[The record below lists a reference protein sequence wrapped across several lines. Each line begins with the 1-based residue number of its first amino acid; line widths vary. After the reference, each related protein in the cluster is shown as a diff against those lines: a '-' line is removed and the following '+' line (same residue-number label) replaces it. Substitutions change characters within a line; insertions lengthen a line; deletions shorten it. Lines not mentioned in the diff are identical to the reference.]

1 MNDHRTQISES
12 LTKLG
17 KKHLDLKI
25 QDLPLKQKSIDEV
38 ISTPYLNFDFSK
50 QRIDRQ
56 AFDWLLTI
64 PDQLNLRNHF
74 SMLLDGDFHNPSEKR
89 KVSHTL
95 YRAPEKKRGYEQ
107 IFSERNKIINFFKKI
122 QSKKNIKNLICIGI
136 GGSRLGP
143 ELLNQFQAR
152 NESLNIFFCSSYDLL
167 ELKDVLKR
175 CDQRETIFL
184 ASSKSFAT
192 SEILKNLDFVK
203 EWFKD
208 RDGIDCFDQLF
219 GVSSDAEAMDAF
231 GIKKENQFTIL
242 ESLGGRY
249 SLWSSMSLP
258 AFINLDFN
266 AYQRFL
272 EGGAAADKY
281 VMESEWK
288 DNISMIMALLSVWN
302 TSALGINNHGIF
314 TYNYRLR
321 SFTSYV
327 AQLSMES
334 NGKSINSDS
343 MPSPLA
349 TSPLIWGGYGVDCQ
363 HSTFQ
368 WMMQG
373 KTYTSCDFI
382 GLNDTN
388 KQLKDSYQMMLSQV
402 LAMTL
407 GENNKMEP
415 HKSVRGNNPCSVIQ
429 LHSLDLKTLGFLIAL
444 YEHKV
449 FFEGLILGINSFDQW
464 GVQLGKKLAK
474 SCEENSK
481 FLSNYFSSELLPK
494 S

>member
-1 MNDHRTQISES
+1 
-12 LTKLG
+12 
-17 KKHLDLKI
+17 
-25 QDLPLKQKSIDEV
+25 V

-50 QRIDRQ
+50 QKIDKQ

-64 PDQLNLRNHF
+64 PDQLNLRDHF
-74 SMLLDGDFHNPSEKR
+74 SMLLDGDFDNPSEKR

-95 YRAPEKKRGYEQ
+95 YRASEEKRGYEQ
-107 IFSERNKIINFFKKI
+107 IFSERTKISNFFEKV
-122 QSKKNIKNLICIGI
+122 QSKKNFKNLICIGI

-152 NESLNIFFCSSYDLL
+152 KESLNIFFCSSYDLL
-167 ELKDVLKR
+167 ELKDALER
-175 CDQRETIFL
+175 CDQSETIVL

-192 SEILKNLDFVK
+192 SEILKNLNFVK
-203 EWFKD
+203 EWFKK
-208 RDGIDCFDQLF
+208 RDGIDYFDQMF
-219 GVSSDAEAMDAF
+219 GISSDAEAMDAF
-231 GIKKENQFTIL
+231 GIKKENQFIVL
-242 ESLGGRY
+242 DSLGGRY

-258 AFINLDFN
+258 AFINSDFK
-266 AYQRFL
+266 AYQNFL
-272 EGGAAADKY
+272 DGGAAADKY
-281 VMESEWK
+281 VKESEWR

-302 TSALGINNHGIF
+302 TSALEINNHGIF

-343 MPSPLA
+343 MLSPLP
-349 TSPLIWGGYGVDCQ
+349 TSPLIWGGYGVDSQ

-373 KTYTSCDFI
+373 KTNTSCDFI
-382 GLNDTN
+382 GFN
-388 KQLKDSYQMMLSQV
+388 KDKQSKDSYQMMLSQV

-407 GENNKMEP
+407 GENNKKEP

-449 FFEGLILGINSFDQW
+449 FFEGLILGVNSFDQW

-474 SCEENSK
+474 SSEENSK

>member
-1 MNDHRTQISES
+1 M
-12 LTKLG
+12 
-17 KKHLDLKI
+17 KKKEDTNK
-25 QDLPLKQKSIDEV
+25 
-38 ISTPYLNFDFSK
+38 F
-50 QRIDRQ
+50 
-56 AFDWLLTI
+56 
-64 PDQLNLRNHF
+64 
-74 SMLLDGDFHNPSEKR
+74 
-89 KVSHTL
+89 
-95 YRAPEKKRGYEQ
+95 
-107 IFSERNKIINFFKKI
+107 FSERTKISNFFEKV

-152 NESLNIFFCSSYDLL
+152 KKSLNIFFCSSYDLL
-167 ELKDVLKR
+167 ELKDALQR
-175 CDQRETIFL
+175 CDQSETIFL
-184 ASSKSFAT
+184 ASSKSFTT
-192 SEILKNLDFVK
+192 SEILKNLNFVK
-203 EWFKD
+203 EWFKN
-208 RDGIDCFDQLF
+208 RDEIDYHEQLF
-219 GVSSDAEAMDAF
+219 GVSSDVEAMDAF
-231 GIKKENQFTIL
+231 GIKKENQFIVL
-242 ESLGGRY
+242 DSLGGRY

-258 AFINLDFN
+258 AFINSDFK
-266 AYQRFL
+266 AYQSFL

-334 NGKSINSDS
+334 NGKSINSHS
-343 MPSPLA
+343 MLSPFSS
-349 TSPLIWGGYGVDCQ
+349 SPLIWGGYGVDCQ

-373 KTYTSCDFI
+373 KTNTSCDFI
-382 GLNDTN
+382 GLHTN
-388 KQLKDSYQMMLSQV
+388 KQFKDSYQMMLSQV

-407 GENNKMEP
+407 GENNEMEP

-429 LHSLDLKTLGFLIAL
+429 LYSLDLNTLGFLIAL

-474 SCEENSK
+474 SSEENSK
-481 FLSNYFSSELLPK
+481 FLSNYFSSKLLPK

>member
-1 MNDHRTQISES
+1 MNDIRTRISKN
-12 LTKLG
+12 LAKLG
-17 KKHLDLKI
+17 KQYVDLKI
-25 QDLPLKQKSIDEV
+25 RDSSLKQKSIDDV
-38 ISTPYLNFDFSK
+38 ISTSYLNFDFSK
-50 QRIDRQ
+50 QRIDKQ
-56 AFDWLLTI
+56 AFEWLLSI
-64 PDQLNLRNHF
+64 PDQLNLRDHF
-74 SMLLDGDFHNPSEKR
+74 SMLLDGNFDNPSEKR

-95 YRAPEKKRGYEQ
+95 YRLSEEKKGFEQ
-107 IFSERNKIINFFKKI
+107 IFSERNKISNFFEKVY
-122 QSKKNIKNLICIGI
+122 SRKNIKNLICIGI

-152 NESLNIFFCSSYDLL
+152 GEPFNIFFCSSYDLL
-167 ELKDVLKR
+167 ELKDALKR
-175 CDQRETIFL
+175 CDQSETIFL

-203 EWFKD
+203 EWFSNT
-208 RDGIDCFDQLF
+208 DGIDYLDQLF
-219 GVSSDAEAMDAF
+219 GVSSDTEAMDAF
-231 GIKKENQFTIL
+231 GIKKENQFIIL

-258 AFINLDFN
+258 AFINSDFK
-266 AYQRFL
+266 AYQSFL
-272 EGGAAADKY
+272 EGGNAADKY
-281 VMESEWK
+281 VMESEWQ
-288 DNISMIMALLSVWN
+288 DNISMIMALLSIWN

-314 TYNYRLR
+314 TYNYRMR

-334 NGKSINSDS
+334 NGKSIDSDF
-343 MPSPLA
+343 MPSPLSA
-349 TSPLIWGGYGVDCQ
+349 SPLIWGGYGFDSQ

-373 KTYTSCDFI
+373 TTNTSCDFI
-382 GLNDTN
+382 GVNNDN
-388 KQLKDSYQMMLSQV
+388 EQLKDSYQMMLSQV

-407 GENNKMEP
+407 GENNEMEP

-429 LHSLDLKTLGFLIAL
+429 LHSLDLKTIGFLIAL

-464 GVQLGKKLAK
+464 GVQLGKKLALNSK
-474 SCEENSK
+474 ENSE

>member
-1 MNDHRTQISES
+1 MNLRTKISEN
-12 LTKLG
+12 LAKLG
-17 KKHLDLKI
+17 KQHADLEI
-25 QDLPLKQKSIDEV
+25 QDLPLKQKSIDDV
-38 ISTPYLNFDFSK
+38 ISTSYLNFDFSK
-50 QRIDRQ
+50 QRIDKQ

-64 PDQLNLRNHF
+64 PDQLNLRDHF
-74 SMLLDGDFHNPSEKR
+74 SMLLDGNFDNPSEKR

-95 YRAPEKKRGYEQ
+95 YRSSEEKRGYEQ
-107 IFSERNKIINFFKKI
+107 IFSERAKISNFFEKV
-122 QSKKNIKNLICIGI
+122 QSKKNIRNLICIGI

-143 ELLNQFQAR
+143 ELLHQFQAR
-152 NESLNIFFCSSYDLL
+152 KESLNIFFCSSYDLL
-167 ELKDVLKR
+167 ELKDALER
-175 CDQRETIFL
+175 CDQSETIFL

-203 EWFKD
+203 EWFKS

-231 GIKKENQFTIL
+231 GIKKENQFIVL

-258 AFINLDFN
+258 AFINSDFE
-266 AYQRFL
+266 AYQSFL
-272 EGGAAADKY
+272 EGGHAADKY
-281 VMESEWK
+281 IMESDWK
-288 DNISMIMALLSVWN
+288 DNISMIMALLSIWN

-314 TYNYRLR
+314 TYNYRMR

-334 NGKSINSDS
+334 NGKSINSNS
-343 MPSPLA
+343 IPSPLS

-373 KTYTSCDFI
+373 KTNTSCDFI
-382 GLNDTN
+382 GLNNTN
-388 KQLKDSYQMMLSQV
+388 EQSKDSYQMMLSQV

-415 HKSVRGNNPCSVIQ
+415 HKSVRGNNPSSVIQ
-429 LHSLDLKTLGFLIAL
+429 LNSLDLKTLGFLIAL

-464 GVQLGKKLAK
+464 GVQLGKKLVI
-474 SCEENSK
+474 SSNENSE
-481 FLSNYFSSELLPK
+481 FFSNYFSSEA
-494 S
+494 ST

>member
-1 MNDHRTQISES
+1 MNDLRLQISEN
-12 LTKLG
+12 LAKLG
-17 KKHLDLKI
+17 KQHADLKI
-25 QDLPLKQKSIDEV
+25 QDLPLEQKSIDEV

-50 QRIDRQ
+50 QRIDKQ
-56 AFDWLLTI
+56 AFDWLLSI
-64 PDQLNLRNHF
+64 PDQLNLRDHF
-74 SMLLDGDFHNPSEKR
+74 SMLLDGDFDNPSEKR

-95 YRAPEKKRGYEQ
+95 YRSSEQKRGYEQ
-107 IFSERNKIINFFKKI
+107 IFSERIKISNFFETV
-122 QSKKNIKNLICIGI
+122 QSKENIKNLICIGI

-152 NESLNIFFCSSYDLL
+152 KESLNIFFCSSYDLL
-167 ELKDVLKR
+167 ELKDALER
-175 CDQRETIFL
+175 CDQNETIFL
-184 ASSKSFAT
+184 VSSKSFTT

-203 EWFKD
+203 EWFND
-208 RDGIDCFDQLF
+208 RDGIDYFDQLF
-219 GVSSDAEAMDAF
+219 GVSSDAEAMNDL
-231 GIKKENQFTIL
+231 GIKKENQFIVL

-249 SLWSSMSLP
+249 SLWSSISLP
-258 AFINLDFN
+258 AFINSDYK
-266 AYQRFL
+266 AYQSFL
-272 EGGAAADKY
+272 EGAHYADKH

-314 TYNYRLR
+314 TYNYRMR
-321 SFTSYV
+321 SFTSYI

-343 MPSPLA
+343 VPSPFS
-349 TSPLIWGGYGVDCQ
+349 TSPLIWGGYGIDCQ

-373 KTYTSCDFI
+373 KIHTSCDFI
-382 GLNDTN
+382 GLNNTN
-388 KQLKDSYQMMLSQV
+388 EQLKDSYHMLLSQV

-407 GENNKMEP
+407 GENNKKEP

-429 LHSLDLKTLGFLIAL
+429 LLSLDLKTLGFLIAI

-449 FFEGLILGINSFDQW
+449 FFEGLILGLNSFDQW
-464 GVQLGKKLAK
+464 GVQLGKKLASSSK
-474 SCEENSK
+474 ENSD
-481 FLSNYFSSELLPK
+481 FLSKYFSSELLPK

>member
-1 MNDHRTQISES
+1 M
-12 LTKLG
+12 
-17 KKHLDLKI
+17 
-25 QDLPLKQKSIDEV
+25 
-38 ISTPYLNFDFSK
+38 
-50 QRIDRQ
+50 
-56 AFDWLLTI
+56 
-64 PDQLNLRNHF
+64 
-74 SMLLDGDFHNPSEKR
+74 
-89 KVSHTL
+89 
-95 YRAPEKKRGYEQ
+95 
-107 IFSERNKIINFFKKI
+107 
-122 QSKKNIKNLICIGI
+122 
-136 GGSRLGP
+136 
-143 ELLNQFQAR
+143 
-152 NESLNIFFCSSYDLL
+152 
-167 ELKDVLKR
+167 ELKDALER
-175 CDQRETIFL
+175 CDQSETIFL
-184 ASSKSFAT
+184 ASSKSFTT

-203 EWFKD
+203 EWFNN

-231 GIKKENQFTIL
+231 GIKKENQFIVL

-258 AFINLDFN
+258 AFINSDFK
-266 AYQRFL
+266 AYQSFL

-343 MPSPLA
+343 MLSPLS

-373 KTYTSCDFI
+373 KTNTSCDFI
-382 GLNDTN
+382 GLNTN

-407 GENNKMEP
+407 GENNEMEP

-474 SCEENSK
+474 SSEENSK

>member
-1 MNDHRTQISES
+1 
-12 LTKLG
+12 
-17 KKHLDLKI
+17 
-25 QDLPLKQKSIDEV
+25 
-38 ISTPYLNFDFSK
+38 
-50 QRIDRQ
+50 
-56 AFDWLLTI
+56 
-64 PDQLNLRNHF
+64 
-74 SMLLDGDFHNPSEKR
+74 
-89 KVSHTL
+89 
-95 YRAPEKKRGYEQ
+95 
-107 IFSERNKIINFFKKI
+107 
-122 QSKKNIKNLICIGI
+122 
-136 GGSRLGP
+136 
-143 ELLNQFQAR
+143 
-152 NESLNIFFCSSYDLL
+152 
-167 ELKDVLKR
+167 
-175 CDQRETIFL
+175 
-184 ASSKSFAT
+184 
-192 SEILKNLDFVK
+192 
-203 EWFKD
+203 
-208 RDGIDCFDQLF
+208 
-219 GVSSDAEAMDAF
+219 MDAF
-231 GIKKENQFTIL
+231 GIKKENQFIVL

-258 AFINLDFN
+258 AFINSDFK
-266 AYQRFL
+266 AYQSFL

-343 MPSPLA
+343 MLSPLS

-373 KTYTSCDFI
+373 KTNTSCDFI
-382 GLNDTN
+382 GLNNTN

-407 GENNKMEP
+407 GENNEMEP

-464 GVQLGKKLAK
+464 GVQLGKKLA
-474 SCEENSK
+474 
-481 FLSNYFSSELLPK
+481 
-494 S
+494 

>member
-1 MNDHRTQISES
+1 MNDLRLQISEN
-12 LTKLG
+12 LAKLG
-17 KKHLDLKI
+17 KQHADLKI
-25 QDLPLKQKSIDEV
+25 QDLPLEQKSIDEV

-50 QRIDRQ
+50 QRIDKQ

-64 PDQLNLRNHF
+64 PDQLNLRDHF
-74 SMLLDGDFHNPSEKR
+74 SMLLDGEFDNPSEKR

-95 YRAPEKKRGYEQ
+95 YRTSEEKKGYEQ
-107 IFSERNKIINFFKKI
+107 IFSERIKISNFFEKV
-122 QSKKNIKNLICIGI
+122 QSNKNIKNLICIGI

-152 NESLNIFFCSSYDLL
+152 KESLNIFFCSSYDLL
-167 ELKDVLKR
+167 ELKDALER
-175 CDQRETIFL
+175 CDQSETIFL
-184 ASSKSFAT
+184 ASSKSFTT

-203 EWFKD
+203 EWLNNK
-208 RDGIDCFDQLF
+208 DGIDCFDQLF

-231 GIKKENQFTIL
+231 GIKKENQFIVL

-258 AFINLDFN
+258 AFINSDFK
-266 AYQRFL
+266 AYQSFL

-343 MPSPLA
+343 MLSPLS

-373 KTYTSCDFI
+373 KTNTSCDFI
-382 GLNDTN
+382 GLNTN
-388 KQLKDSYQMMLSQV
+388 KQFKDSYQMMLSQV

-407 GENNKMEP
+407 GENNEMEP
-415 HKSVRGNNPCSVIQ
+415 NKSVRGNNPCSVIE
-429 LHSLDLKTLGFLIAL
+429 LHSLDLNTLGFLIAL

-474 SCEENSK
+474 SSEENSK
-481 FLSNYFSSELLPK
+481 FLSNYFSSKLLPK

>member
-1 MNDHRTQISES
+1 MNNLRTKISEN
-12 LTKLG
+12 LAKFGKL
-17 KKHLDLKI
+17 HADLKI
-25 QDLPLKQKSIDEV
+25 QDLPLKQKSIDDV
-38 ISTPYLNFDFSK
+38 ISTSYLNFDFTK
-50 QRIDRQ
+50 QRIEKH

-64 PDQLNLRNHF
+64 PDQLNLRDHF
-74 SMLLDGDFHNPSEKR
+74 SRLLDGDFDNPSEKR

-95 YRAPEKKRGYEQ
+95 YRSSEEKRGYEQ
-107 IFSERNKIINFFKKI
+107 IFSERTKISNFFEKV

-152 NESLNIFFCSSYDLL
+152 KESLNIFFCSSYDLF
-167 ELKDVLKR
+167 ELKDALER
-175 CDQRETIFL
+175 CDQSETIFL
-184 ASSKSFAT
+184 ASSKSFTT

-203 EWFKD
+203 EWFSS

-219 GVSSDAEAMDAF
+219 GISSDAEAMDAF
-231 GIKKENQFTIL
+231 GIKKENQFIVL

-258 AFINLDFN
+258 AFINSDFK
-266 AYQRFL
+266 AYQSFL

-314 TYNYRLR
+314 SYNFRLR

-343 MPSPLA
+343 MLSPLS

-373 KTYTSCDFI
+373 KTNTSCDFI
-382 GLNDTN
+382 GLNTN

-407 GENNKMEP
+407 GENNETEP
-415 HKSVRGNNPCSVIQ
+415 HKSVRGNNPCSVIE
-429 LHSLDLKTLGFLIAL
+429 LHSLDLNTLGFLIAL

-464 GVQLGKKLAK
+464 GVKLGKKLAK
-474 SCEENSK
+474 SSEENSK
-481 FLSNYFSSELLPK
+481 FLSNYFSSKLLPK

>member
-1 MNDHRTQISES
+1 MNDLRLQISEN
-12 LTKLG
+12 LAKLG
-17 KKHLDLKI
+17 KQYIDLKI
-25 QDLPLKQKSIDEV
+25 QDLPLKQKSIDDV

-50 QRIDRQ
+50 QRVDKQ
-56 AFDWLLTI
+56 ALDWLLTI
-64 PDQLNLRNHF
+64 PDQLNLRDHF
-74 SMLLDGDFHNPSEKR
+74 STLLDGNFDNLSEKR

-95 YRAPEKKRGYEQ
+95 YRSPEEKRGYEQ
-107 IFSERNKIINFFKKI
+107 IFSERNKLSNFFEKI

-152 NESLNIFFCSSYDLL
+152 HESLNIFFCSSYDLL
-167 ELKDVLKR
+167 ELKDALRR
-175 CDQRETIFL
+175 CDQSETIFL
-184 ASSKSFAT
+184 ASSKSFVT

-208 RDGIDCFDQLF
+208 RDGIDYLDQLF
-219 GVSSDAEAMDAF
+219 GVSSDVEAMDAL
-231 GIKKENQFTIL
+231 GIKKENQFIVL

-258 AFINLDFN
+258 AFINSDFK
-266 AYQRFL
+266 AYQSFL
-272 EGGAAADKY
+272 EGGNAADKY

-321 SFTSYV
+321 SFTSYI

-334 NGKSINSDS
+334 NGKSINSNS
-343 MPSPLA
+343 MASSLS

-373 KTYTSCDFI
+373 KTSTSCDFI
-382 GLNDTN
+382 GLNNTN

-407 GENNKMEP
+407 GENNEIEP
-415 HKSVRGNNPCSVIQ
+415 HKSVRGNNPCSVVQ

-449 FFEGLILGINSFDQW
+449 FFEGLILDINSFDQW

-474 SCEENSK
+474 TSEENSK

>member
-1 MNDHRTQISES
+1 MTDLRKQISKK
-12 LTKLG
+12 LVKLG
-17 KKHLDLKI
+17 KKHANLKI
-25 QDLPLKQKSIDEV
+25 EDLPLKQKSIDDV
-38 ISTPYLNFDFSK
+38 ISTQYLNFDFSK
-50 QRIDRQ
+50 QRIDRK
-56 AFDWLLTI
+56 AFDWLLTV
-64 PDQLNLRNHF
+64 PEELKLRDDF
-74 SMLLDGDFHNPSEKR
+74 IKLLEGSFENPSERR

-95 YRAPEKKRGYEQ
+95 YRLPEEKKGYEQ
-107 IFSERNKIINFFKKI
+107 IFSERTKINSFFEKV

-143 ELLNQFQAR
+143 ELLNQFQATK
-152 NESLNIFFCSSYDLL
+152 ESLNIFFCSSYDLL
-167 ELKDVLKR
+167 ELKDALER
-175 CDQRETIFL
+175 CNQGETIFL

-192 SEILKNLDFVK
+192 SEILKNLNFVK
-203 EWFKD
+203 DWFKKTAE
-208 RDGIDCFDQLF
+208 IDYFDQLF
-219 GVSSDAEAMDAF
+219 GVSSNAEAMDAF
-231 GIKKENQFTIL
+231 GIKKENQFIIL

-258 AFINLDFN
+258 AFINSDFE
-266 AYQRFL
+266 AYQSFL
-272 EGGAAADKY
+272 EGGYAADKY

-314 TYNYRLR
+314 TYDYRIR

-334 NGKSINSDS
+334 NGKSINSNS
-343 MPSPLA
+343 MLSPLS

-373 KTYTSCDFI
+373 KTHTSCDFI
-382 GLNDTN
+382 GVNN
-388 KQLKDSYQMMLSQV
+388 SNEKLKDSYQMMLSQV

-407 GENNKMEP
+407 GENNEIEP
-415 HKSVRGNNPCSVIQ
+415 YKSVRGNNPCSVIQ

-449 FFEGLILGINSFDQW
+449 FFEGLIIGINSFDQW
-464 GVQLGKKLAK
+464 GVQLGKKLAL
-474 SCEENSK
+474 SANENSE

>member
-1 MNDHRTQISES
+1 MTNSRMQISKN
-12 LTKLG
+12 LAKLG
-17 KKHLDLKI
+17 KQFADLKI
-25 QDLPLKQKSIDEV
+25 KDIPLQQKSINEV
-38 ISTPYLNFDFSK
+38 ISTSYLNFDFSK
-50 QRIDRQ
+50 QRLDKN
-56 AFDWLLTI
+56 AFDWLLSV
-64 PDQLNLRNHF
+64 PDQLNLRDHF
-74 SMLLDGDFHNPSEKR
+74 SKLLEGDFDNPSEKR

-95 YRAPEKKRGYEQ
+95 YRLPEEKRGYEK
-107 IFSERNKIINFFKKI
+107 IFSERKKI
-122 QSKKNIKNLICIGI
+122 SNFLETVKSKTDIKNLICIGI

-152 NESLNIFFCSSYDLL
+152 NESTNIFFCSSYDLL
-167 ELKDVLKR
+167 ELKDALAR
-175 CDQRETIFL
+175 CHQSETLFL
-184 ASSKSFAT
+184 VSSKSFAT

-203 EWFKD
+203 EWFKNT
-208 RDGIDCFDQLF
+208 DGINCLDQLF
-219 GVSSDAEAMDAF
+219 GVSSDAKAMDAY
-231 GIKKENQFTIL
+231 GIKKENQFIVL

-258 AFINLDFN
+258 AFINSDFN
-266 AYQRFL
+266 AYQSFL
-272 EGGAAADKY
+272 EGGHAADKY

-314 TYNYRLR
+314 TYNYRIR

-343 MPSPLA
+343 MSYPLSA
-349 TSPLIWGGYGVDCQ
+349 SPLIWGGYGVDCQ

-373 KTYTSCDFI
+373 KTNTSCDFI
-382 GLNDTN
+382 GLNNTN
-388 KQLKDSYQMMLSQV
+388 ELLKDSYQMMLSQV
-402 LAMTL
+402 LAMTM
-407 GENNKMEP
+407 GENNELEP
-415 HKSVRGNNPCSVIQ
+415 YKSVKGNNPCSVIQ

-464 GVQLGKKLAK
+464 GVQLGKKLALK
-474 SCEENSK
+474 SKENSK
-481 FLSNYFSSELLPK
+481 FLSNYFSSKLLPK

>member
-1 MNDHRTQISES
+1 MNDLRAEISKN
-12 LTKLG
+12 LAKLG
-17 KKHLDLKI
+17 KQHSDLKI
-25 QDLPLKQKSIDEV
+25 QDLPLKQKSIDDV

-50 QRIDRQ
+50 QRIDKK

-64 PDQLNLRNHF
+64 PDQLSLREHF
-74 SMLLDGDFHNPSEKR
+74 SKLLGGDFDNPSEKR
-89 KVSHTL
+89 KVAHTL
-95 YRAPEKKRGYEQ
+95 YRSYEEKRGYEQ
-107 IFSERNKIINFFKKI
+107 IFSERTKISNFFKKV

-152 NESLNIFFCSSYDLL
+152 KESLNIFFCSSYDLL
-167 ELKDVLKR
+167 ELKDALER
-175 CDQRETIFL
+175 CDQSETIFL

-192 SEILKNLDFVK
+192 SEILKNINFVK
-203 EWFKD
+203 EWFKN
-208 RDGIDCFDQLF
+208 RDGIDFFDQLF

-231 GIKKENQFTIL
+231 GIKKENQFIVL

-258 AFINLDFN
+258 AFINSDFK
-266 AYQRFL
+266 AYQSFL

-302 TSALGINNHGIF
+302 ASALGINNHGIF
-314 TYNYRLR
+314 TYNYRIR
-321 SFTSYV
+321 SFTPYI

-334 NGKSINSDS
+334 NGKSINSDNI
-343 MPSPLA
+343 PSLLS

-373 KTYTSCDFI
+373 NISTSCDFI
-382 GLNDTN
+382 GLNSKN
-388 KQLKDSYQMMLSQV
+388 KQFKDSYQMMLSQV

-407 GENNKMEP
+407 GENNDMEAY
-415 HKSVRGNNPCSVIQ
+415 KSVRGNNPCTVIQ

-464 GVQLGKKLAK
+464 GVQLGKKLALHSK
-474 SCEENSK
+474 ENSE
-481 FLSNYFSSELLPK
+481 FLSTYFSSELLPK